1 MFLIVSAIHFGISD
15 TIHKGNLFYIEIFF
29 RVALPLAMYN
39 SSTPTIRFSIML
51 NILIN
56 IESPNSVNLF

>member
-1 MFLIVSAIHFGISD
+1 L
-15 TIHKGNLFYIEIFF
+15 NIEIFF
-29 RVALPLAMYN
+29 KVALPLAMYN
-39 SSTPTIRFSIML
+39 SSNPTIRFSIML